1 MDEPSTQTRQP
12 DRSRRA
18 MERRRCVLAYLQETP
33 ADTASLP
40 DLSRYV
46 VDRRPD
52 LDPEDREA
60 VRLLLHHA
68 DLPKLDAAEALDYD
82 AEDRTIHILG
92 TPGDDAV
99 FATLV

>member
-1 MDEPSTQTRQP
+1 
-12 DRSRRA
+12 

-52 LDPEDREA
+52 LDPEDRDA

-68 DLPKLDAAEALDYD
+68 DLPKLEEADALDYD
-82 AEDRTIHILG
+82 SEDRTVRLSG

-99 FATLV
+99 FASLV

>member
-1 MDEPSTQTRQP
+1 
-12 DRSRRA
+12 

-33 ADTASLP
+33 ANTASLP

-52 LDPEDREA
+52 LDSSDRDA

-68 DLPKLDAAEALDYD
+68 DLPKLHAAEAVEYD
-82 AEDRTIHILG
+82 AEDRIIRLSG

-99 FATLV
+99 FASLV